1 MTKEVYN
8 KLEEYKKGLGTLLAR
23 SRLLSSD
30 TEEEKKRILNGLRPS
45 VDKLLLYRYYRL
57 DANGY
62 VLSDLR
68 NGKITLCAPS
78 LFNDPY
84 DSLIYVDCG
93 KIRKE
98 QQAYPIE
105 KLVEDIQAVRDGR
118 ELDEKY
124 DKNKKELIKGLAN
137 SAIELNQIDSNETVV
152 ENTTSN
158 ALSSIIR
165 NLKQQIRVACFSE
178 DSCSP
183 IMWAHYADSG
193 RGLCVEY
200 EGPVAQ
206 SILFGASDGACNFS
220 LLPVLYSEKRYDA
233 THIAEEQFFLKLAVT
248 LGCLDKLDTL
258 NTDLLYCIKMAL
270 YKSLNWAYER
280 EWRLMAFPLGENVPD
295 RISIPMQMTKSVI
308 LGNAMIDSQIEQ
320 VLDALR
326 TRKEKTG
333 EDIALKRLMLDT
345 DSQDYSLT
353 TVSFPEALTPNY

>member
-1 MTKEVYN
+1 MTEEIRN
-8 KLEEYKKGLGTLLAR
+8 KLEEYKKGLDALLAK

-30 TEEEKKRILNGLRPS
+30 TKEEKIRILRGLMPP
-45 VDKLLLYRYYRL
+45 VDTLLLYRYYRL
-57 DANGY
+57 DERGY

-68 NGKITLCAPS
+68 NGKITLASPS

-84 DSLIYVDCG
+84 DSLIYVDRN
-93 KIRKE
+93 KIREE
-98 QQAYPIE
+98 QRAYPVAKI
-105 KLVEDIQAVRDGR
+105 VEDIQAVRDGGD
-118 ELDEKY
+118 LDETY
-124 DKNKKELIKGLAN
+124 DKNKKELIKGYAK

-152 ENTTSN
+152 EDTTSN
-158 ALSSIIR
+158 ALSCIIR

-193 RGLCVEY
+193 RGFCIEY
-200 EGPVAQ
+200 EIPIAQ
-206 SILFGASDGACNFS
+206 SILFGAADGTCSFS

-233 THIAEEQFFLKLAVT
+233 THIAMEQFTLRLAES
-248 LGCLDKLDTL
+248 LGCLGELDTL

-270 YKSLNWAYER
+270 YKSLNWSYER
-280 EWRLMAFPLGENVPD
+280 EWRLIAFPLSEKGPA

-326 TRKEKTG
+326 TRTERTG
-333 EDIALKRLMLDT
+333 EKIELKRLVVDT
-345 DSQDYSLT
+345 DSQDYALK
-353 TVSFPEALTPNY
+353 TVPFNP